1 MRDDELYTKEE
12 LELFAQIE
20 NGEQEPLKAE
30 ALEAEKLKL
39 VQAAANTIEKKAKK
53 KSLNIRLL
61 EDDIEKIKAIAMR
74 QGLPY
79 QTYLSSIIHKVATGQ
94 LKSAV

>member
-20 NGEQEPLKAE
+20 NGELEPLKAE

-39 VQAAANTIEKKAKK
+39 VQAAVNTIEKKAKK

-94 LKSAV
+94 LKNAV